1 MYKVAAIL
9 RKNQSP
15 NVFRRTIL
23 SAFSKGVGN
32 EYLICSGFFQEKK
45 YKVNSYY
52 ASDSFLANVPQK
64 PCKAT
69 ITTVGVYDPH
79 TWGSQ
84 YNDFVTKLS
93 SIKCLCG
100 CGGRL
105 SVRQRK
111 RKGSN
116 KWHAKVFIAKN
127 DGQPRLAI
135 VGSSNITKNAFDEKK
150 GWNRECDVLIW
161 NSSDAQVNAL
171 VRSVISGGGDQLGQG
186 AGQDDPGPDVFISS
200 YDSEDPLNSR
210 RGSIQSRLE
219 QLWQD
224 VIYASDEV

>member
-1 MYKVAAIL
+1 MFKIAVIL
-9 RKNQSP
+9 RKSQSP

-23 SAFSKGVGN
+23 SAFSGGIGN

-45 YKVNSYY
+45 YKVSSYY
-52 ASDSFLANVPQK
+52 ASDSFLANVPPL
-64 PCKAT
+64 PCEAT
-69 ITTVGVYDPH
+69 VTTVGIYDPH

-84 YNDFVTKLS
+84 YNDFVAKLS
-93 SIKCLCG
+93 SIKCSCG
-100 CGGRL
+100 NHL
-105 SVRQRK
+105 AVKQRK

-116 KWHAKVFIAKN
+116 KWHAKVFIARN
-127 DGQPRLAI
+127 DGQPRIAI

-171 VRSVISGGGDQLGQG
+171 IRTVISGEGDRLGQIVDR
-186 AGQDDPGPDVFISS
+186 DDRPPEVFISS

-219 QLWQD
+219 LLWQD
-224 VIYASDEV
+224 VIDASDEV

>member
-1 MYKVAAIL
+1 MFKIAAIL
-9 RKNQSP
+9 RKSQSP
-15 NVFRRTIL
+15 NVFRRAIL
-23 SAFSKGVGN
+23 SAFSGGIGD

-52 ASDSFLANVPQK
+52 ASDSFIANVPPK

-69 ITTVGVYDPH
+69 VTTVGIYDPH

-84 YNDFVTKLS
+84 YNDFVAKLS
-93 SIKCLCG
+93 SIKCSCG
-100 CGGRL
+100 NHL
-105 SVRQRK
+105 SVKQRK

-116 KWHAKVFIAKN
+116 KWHAKVFVAKSN
-127 DGQPRLAI
+127 GQPRLAI

-161 NSSDAQVNAL
+161 NSSDAQVDAL
-171 VRSVISGGGDQLGQG
+171 VRAAISGGGDQPGLGAAQD
-186 AGQDDPGPDVFISS
+186 GQAPEVFISS
-200 YDSEDPLNSR
+200 YDAEDPLNFR

-219 QLWQD
+219 LLWQD
-224 VIYASDEV
+224 VIDASDEI